1 VILCLVP
8 QVLVGLA
15 AVPAMSMARQGALSS
30 PAGRARSCAGT
41 DLEAGQPVGRAYGSQ
56 RRVEANGLAI
66 ALLLA
71 AGMMWVTTVAAW
83 AVLGAWVHQVEH
95 DHRESMAGL

>member
-1 VILCLVP
+1 
-8 QVLVGLA
+8 
-15 AVPAMSMARQGALSS
+15 
-30 PAGRARSCAGT
+30 
-41 DLEAGQPVGRAYGSQ
+41 VGRANGSQ